1 MRELVETARQ
11 WLAEGRA
18 GYLARPVTEQGF
30 GPRDPAG
37 AVLVDARGEC
47 VGALYRGVFDA
58 ELIAEAGAMGAMGA
72 AAGGDSGAGAG
83 GRASGGTA
91 RVCEVSVRGAEAE
104 AAKLTCGGQAE
115 VLIQP
120 LAAIPA
126 EWWELLGEGVG
137 VALVTRL
144 NEAADQAT
152 SEVVRATDAVRDEAG
167 RRAGELLAVRR
178 PGRDALYGDSGLV
191 LVEAYPSAP
200 YVVIGG
206 GGELAEI
213 IERQALLLGWEAVL
227 VTDREEAARVIEA
240 RRDAACVVML
250 SHDEEF
256 DVPTLRD
263 ALAAGVPYVGALGSR
278 RTTARRREGLIGAGV
293 SEARLALVHG
303 PIGLDLGA
311 RTPAETALAI
321 CAEILGVLGARK
333 AGALRDAEGPLNP

>member
-1 MRELVETARQ
+1 MRGLVETAKQ
-11 WLAEGRA
+11 WVAEGRA

-47 VGALYRGVFDA
+47 VGSLYRGVFDA
-58 ELIAEAGAMGAMGA
+58 ELVAEAVAMGPGV
-72 AAGGDSGAGAG
+72 
-83 GRASGGTA
+83 TA
-91 RVCEVSVRGAEAE
+91 RVCEVSVGGDEAV

-115 VLIQP
+115 VLLQP

-144 NEAADQAT
+144 NEAADQAS
-152 SEVVRATDAVRDEAG
+152 SEVVRATAVPRDDAG
-167 RRAGELLAVRR
+167 RRAGELLATRR
-178 PGRDALYGDSGLV
+178 PGRDALYGEGGLV
-191 LVEAYPSAP
+191 LVEAQPSAP

-206 GGELAEI
+206 GGELAVV
-213 IERQALLLGWEAVL
+213 IERQALLLGWEAVR
-227 VTDREEAARVIEA
+227 VEAAGPAVEAIEA
-240 RRDAACVVML
+240 RRDCAGVVVL

-256 DVPTLRD
+256 DVPTLRA

-278 RTTARRREGLIGAGV
+278 RTTARRREGLLAAGV
-293 SEARLALVHG
+293 TEAELARVHG

-321 CAEILGVLGARK
+321 CAEILGVLGART
-333 AGALRDAEGPLNP
+333 AGALRDTDGPINT